1 MSGAVAQTKVGRAR
15 HSVRAAVCNRFSER
29 RARSDA
35 PYLSKGVQA
44 VSHGVSR
51 GEKFVVAKSPAKGG
65 RVPTQENFLS
75 PLTRLRFLTRSN
87 PRLTPWATLCR
98 CSAAI

>member
-51 GEKFVVAKSPAKGG
+51 GEKFVVAKSPREG
-65 RVPTQENFLS
+65 RQNSDPREFS
-75 PLTRLRFLTRSN
+75 FAADAAPISN
-87 PRLTPWATLCR
+87 TETETHG
-98 CSAAI
+98 